1 MAESPRKTLIYSYSV
16 APRLLELRLYQ
27 IFRQLENPEQVAV
40 HNDIMD
46 DINVMV
52 GEGLEGLVEKV
63 AQEVI
68 NVGKAELVKE
78 KK

>member
-1 MAESPRKTLIYSYSV
+1 MAESPRKTLIYGYSV

-27 IFRQLENPEQVAV
+27 IFRPLDNPEQVAV

-52 GEGLEGLVEKV
+52 GEGIKGLVEKI
-63 AQEVI
+63 AQEII
-68 NVGKAELVKE
+68 NVGKSEIMKE
-78 KK
+78 KT